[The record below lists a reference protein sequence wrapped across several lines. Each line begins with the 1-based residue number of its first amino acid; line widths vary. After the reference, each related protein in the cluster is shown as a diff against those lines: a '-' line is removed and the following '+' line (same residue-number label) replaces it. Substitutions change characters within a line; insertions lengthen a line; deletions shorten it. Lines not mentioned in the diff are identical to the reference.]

1 MGIQKLECRPL
12 DKYIKRDV
20 YSPPSSFTTT
30 NPYYIRL
37 RINMRFSLTT
47 LTIVALTATAT
58 ASKIFGDDTIVNRVD
73 DYRDN
78 YEIPEDNLLPD
89 ECESW
94 VSHCEE

>member
-1 MGIQKLECRPL
+1 
-12 DKYIKRDV
+12 
-20 YSPPSSFTTT
+20 
-30 NPYYIRL
+30 
-37 RINMRFSLTT
+37 MRFSLTT
-47 LTIVALTATAT
+47 LAVVALTATAT